1 MDTSVKEKGRAMKS
15 QRGRSERKAVAA
27 DITVGVNVRQ
37 LRTEAGITLAELAA
51 ALGLSH
57 QQLQKYETG
66 ANRISAGMLL
76 AVARYFSIP
85 VDALFEGC
93 EGYHQRGSHLDRARQ
108 KSHAIIDRETSPE
121 TLGMMAKVLR
131 AMASK

>member
-1 MDTSVKEKGRAMKS
+1 MKS
-15 QRGRSERKAVAA
+15 KRGRSGRKAVAA
-27 DITVGVNVRQ
+27 DIVVGSNVRR

-51 ALGLSH
+51 ALALSH

-76 AVARYFSIP
+76 ALARCFALP
-85 VDALFEGC
+85 VDALFEGA
-93 EGYHQRGSHLDRARQ
+93 EGSSRNGSELERLRQ

-121 TLGMMAKVLR
+121 TLK
-131 AMASK
+131 AMARVLGALSNG